1 MVRDEHGNPLNYDNI
16 RRWNMVSQPKSS
28 DGEEQDTEGVTSE
41 ARMAQ
46 GRIRAWLSDT
56 KNTKEGDGPEGS
68 S

>member
-1 MVRDEHGNPLNYDNI
+1 M
-16 RRWNMVSQPKSS
+16 SQPKSS